1 MVKVKA
7 MLLIFLLPLISSL
20 KGSTGAKQEMLC
32 TSKACFVLNME
43 PVGFH
48 KAQNLCED
56 DGGYLMTLRDRKEEE
71 DLRSLLS
78 LVEKQHPDQVL
89 KVWIGL
95 KLKKKDCVLPDKPL
109 RGFKWVSGDEDS
121 QYSNWEQ
128 EPLVTCTFERCVKVV
143 YTFSVQDQLK
153 WTQGVCRK
161 EASYACK
168 FYFQGMCPSLVLQGP
183 GKIVYESIFLKQPLK
198 TELKLLPYGTRAG
211 VFCGGQET
219 TSSQCIKLDGAYVWS
234 PPGPFC
240 KPETQN
246 CQKNNGG
253 CAQECRQE
261 GGAVRCSCREGWEL
275 EEDGFSCRITDLC
288 QPDTCE
294 HTCVTGQAGVS
305 CRCPSGFRLSED
317 QRNCSDVDECLS
329 QACHNG
335 GCVNTP
341 GSYRCVCGDGFR
353 LTGGECRHV
362 NECDGAVCEHGCVN
376 TGGSFSCLCQ
386 QGFRVSGDGLSC
398 VDVDECAGDPCP
410 RLLTCINT
418 VGSFSCSKLETRETV
433 TSASSQSPVT
443 SAAPAEDRRTHRTA
457 VELQHRSPHTE
468 APLPELVNVTDQ
480 IGNRSPVSAED
491 ASARNRVL
499 ICVLGSVVPLLAL
512 VALTLFIA
520 IFRCSRSKTEVKK
533 KKSTADGYCW
543 VSSGLDPRL
552 EKLYESILTD
562 DL

>member
-1 MVKVKA
+1 

-20 KGSTGAKQEMLC
+20 EGSSGAKREMLC
-32 TSKACFVLNME
+32 TPKACFVLNME
-43 PVGFH
+43 PVDFH
-48 KAQNLCED
+48 KAQEICKD

-78 LVEKQHPDQVL
+78 LVEKQHPVRVL

-95 KLKKKDCVLPDKPL
+95 KLMRKDCVLPDRPL
-109 RGFKWVSGDEDS
+109 RGFKWVSGNEDS

-128 EPLVTCTFERCVKVV
+128 EPPDTCITESCVRVA
-143 YTFSVQDQLK
+143 YTFSDQDQMK
-153 WTQGVCRK
+153 WTPEGCRK
-161 EASYACK
+161 KAAYACK
-168 FYFQGMCPSLVLQGP
+168 FYFQGMCPPLVLQGP
-183 GKIVYESIFLKQPLK
+183 GRIVYESIFIKQPLK

-211 VFCGGQET
+211 VFCGGHET
-219 TSSQCIKLDGAYVWS
+219 TSSRCKELDGAYAWS

-240 KPETQN
+240 TLETQN
-246 CQKNNGG
+246 CQKDNGG
-253 CAQECRQE
+253 CAQKCRQDR
-261 GGAVRCSCREGWEL
+261 GAVRCSCREGWEL
-275 EEDGFSCRITDLC
+275 GEDGFSCRMMDLC
-288 QPDTCE
+288 RPDTCE
-294 HTCVTGQAGVS
+294 HSCVMGEAGVS
-305 CRCPSGFRLSED
+305 CRCPSGFRLSEN
-317 QRNCSDVDECLS
+317 QQNCSDVDECLS
-329 QACHNG
+329 QACDNR
-335 GCVNTP
+335 GCINTP

-353 LTGGECRHV
+353 LSDGECRHV
-362 NECDGAVCEHGCVN
+362 NECEGSVCDHGCVN

-386 QGFRVSGDGLSC
+386 EGFRVSGDGASC

-418 VGSFSCSKLETRETV
+418 VGSFSCLTLESM
-433 TSASSQSPVT
+433 TSASSQQPFT
-443 SAAPAEDRRTHRTA
+443 SAPPGEDRRTHRTA
-457 VELQHRSPHTE
+457 VELQHQSPHTD

-480 IGNRSPVSAED
+480 LSNQPPVSAED
-491 ASARNRVL
+491 ATARDRVL

-520 IFRCSRSKTEVKK
+520 IFRCSRSKMEVKK

-562 DL
+562 DP

>member
-1 MVKVKA
+1 MPAESTNISAGSHQFSFSHDWTAADRSPFSLKLCTDPALLLYTAA

-20 KGSTGAKQEMLC
+20 KGSTGAKQE
-32 TSKACFVLNME
+32 
-43 PVGFH
+43 
-48 KAQNLCED
+48 
-56 DGGYLMTLRDRKEEE
+56 
-71 DLRSLLS
+71 
-78 LVEKQHPDQVL
+78 
-89 KVWIGL
+89 I
-95 KLKKKDCVLPDKPL
+95 
-109 RGFKWVSGDEDS
+109 
-121 QYSNWEQ
+121 
-128 EPLVTCTFERCVKVV
+128 
-143 YTFSVQDQLK
+143 
-153 WTQGVCRK
+153 
-161 EASYACK
+161 
-168 FYFQGMCPSLVLQGP
+168 
-183 GKIVYESIFLKQPLK
+183 
-198 TELKLLPYGTRAG
+198 
-211 VFCGGQET
+211 
-219 TSSQCIKLDGAYVWS
+219 

-240 KPETQN
+240 
-246 CQKNNGG
+246 

-294 HTCVTGQAGVS
+294 HSCVTGQAGVS

-398 VDVDECAGDPCP
+398 VDVDECTGDPCP

-443 SAAPAEDRRTHRTA
+443 SAAPAEDRRTHRMA
-457 VELQHRSPHTE
+457 VQLQHWSPHTE

-499 ICVLGSVVPLLAL
+499 ICVLSSVVPLLAL

-552 EKLYESILTD
+552 EKLYDINSESGENDFLK
-562 DL
+562 LN